1 VTTNPVLL
9 VAFVI
14 AATSIA
20 TWAVVNGLFWL
31 TRRYHGDPAEKPSGP
46 MP

>member
-1 VTTNPVLL
+1 MTTNPVLL

-20 TWAVVNGLFWL
+20 TWAVVNALFWL
-31 TRRYHGDPAEKPSGP
+31 TRRYHDAPSEKPSGP

>member
-1 VTTNPVLL
+1 MPHNPLLLLALVLGGT
-9 VAFVI
+9 VI
-14 AATSIA
+14 V

-31 TRRYHGDPAEKPSGP
+31 TRRYHGDPADQPSGP